1 MGKVYKRVESL
12 VGVLWQHLQ
21 VESVP
26 ILRIIIL
33 LTFLETETSGM
44 ILANFFSLSIVF
56 NFKTARENWPSN
68 VHRKNYFSHFCNQ
81 FKTGTNALL
90 KQKKGNLFSSSS
102 SPLSFYFYLW
112 VKTKCDE
119 IIIEQNWKRA
129 CPLASLIIK
138 CYMKSFFFFLD
149 KYNTIFI
156 HFNSF

>member
-1 MGKVYKRVESL
+1 MATFTS
-12 VGVLWQHLQ
+12 
-21 VESVP
+21 
-26 ILRIIIL
+26 RIRSHPSNHYFINL
-33 LTFLETETSGM
+33 FRNWDERNDPRE
-44 ILANFFSLSIVF
+44 FFSLSIVF

-68 VHRKNYFSHFCNQ
+68 AHRKNYFSHFCNQ